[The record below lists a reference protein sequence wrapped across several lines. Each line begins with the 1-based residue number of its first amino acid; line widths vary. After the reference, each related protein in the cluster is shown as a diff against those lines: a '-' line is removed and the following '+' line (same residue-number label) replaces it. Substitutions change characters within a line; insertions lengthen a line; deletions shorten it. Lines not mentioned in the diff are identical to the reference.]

1 MKLTTTANCP
11 MCGSVMEFTW
21 ETKDVPHF
29 GDVML
34 IAGVCDCGFKHSDT
48 IPLTQGEPSRY
59 TLQISSIED
68 LDIRVI
74 KSSSGTVRLPE
85 LGIDVEPGFSS
96 EAYISNVEG
105 VLIRIRD
112 IVAFAT
118 SAAEKAG
125 DLQRVQRGK
134 EILESIDMAI
144 EGQLTLTLVLEDP
157 LGISEIVSDKVV
169 CSILTEEETASLK
182 TGTIMLDMES

>member
-21 ETKDVPHF
+21 VTKDVPHF

-48 IPLTQGEPSRY
+48 IPLTQGEPSRH
-59 TLQISSIED
+59 TLQISGVED
-68 LDIRVI
+68 LNIHVI
-74 KSSSGTVRLPE
+74 KSSSGTLRLPE
-85 LGIDVEPGFSS
+85 LGIEVEPGFSS

-105 VLIRIRD
+105 VLTRIRD

-118 SAAEKAG
+118 SSAEKTG

-134 EILESIDMAI
+134 EILASIDMAI
-144 EGQLTLTLVLEDP
+144 EGEHTLELILEDP
-157 LGISEIVSDKVV
+157 LGNSDIVSESAVY
-169 CSILTEEETASLK
+169 SILTEEEIASLK